1 MEERASLSEIFVKEE
16 KGAIKKEDDIAQ
28 ANFGHC
34 PLWKGNILLQQGKTN
49 LRVAVNIFH
58 QEDSKNTLQ
67 LFDWT
72 QGTKPNDEIT
82 INNKN
87 FIFRWVV
94 GYNPKT
100 PNGSSRGEIQTEHE
114 KLKTIH

>member
-1 MEERASLSEIFVKEE
+1 MEERANLSGIFVKEE

-34 PLWKGNILLQQGKTN
+34 PLWKGNILLQQGKAN

-58 QEDSKNTLQ
+58 QDDSKNTLQ
-67 LFDWT
+67 LFNWT
-72 QGTKPNDEIT
+72 QGTKSNYETT
-82 INNKN
+82 INIK

-100 PNGSSRGEIQTEHE
+100 PNGSSRGEIQT
-114 KLKTIH
+114 

>member
-82 INNKN
+82 INNK
-87 FIFRWVV
+87 FQFQV
-94 GYNPKT
+94 GRRLQSKNTQWQFWGGNP
-100 PNGSSRGEIQTEHE
+100 N
-114 KLKTIH
+114 LA